1 MPSLSSLAHA
11 LPREGRVGL
20 LAECVTASWVI
31 KYLLL
36 CGCDAL
42 AARLLLLRNSSASSG
57 AASLKANK
65 LDQQH
70 SLPHARFSYKYALT
84 ERNATNFADRK
95 NRNKKIEPDDEFVDL
110 DSAGW
115 RDVPAD
121 HPEVVRLRNDLEK
134 YNGLA
139 DLETCSPG
147 DVQRAAEL
155 FYRDGFVV
163 IRDVLDAKQLAK
175 LREGCEE
182 VMTEI
187 VKLDKHRR
195 GNRGSHRYSFSPA
208 YQHDSMLHHP
218 AWVQLVDL
226 PTLTPIL
233 QRIFDSPDYHC
244 LNAGGDF
251 CLPGTTLYEPLHTDV
266 GDRHAYKAGDVLK
279 SHGSFR
285 DPRGKVTLRDLPCPS
300 IACNFFTDDQTA
312 LNGPTRQI
320 RGTQKWCMRSPS
332 LEEEPSWMQYSTA
345 CPVKAGSVILRDIRA
360 WHGGTPNLSNKCRA
374 IPAVYFWA
382 PWYRENLGETGP
394 AMPRDVY
401 EDPEITSDYARHL
414 LRYLVAKP
422 GEHIDCSM
430 RSDFGSF

>member
-11 LPREGRVGL
+11 LLRPS
-20 LAECVTASWVI
+20 AECVTASWVI

-36 CGCDAL
+36 CGYDAL

-195 GNRGSHRYSFSPA
+195 GNRGSHR
-208 YQHDSMLHHP
+208 
-218 AWVQLVDL
+218 
-226 PTLTPIL
+226 
-233 QRIFDSPDYHC
+233 
-244 LNAGGDF
+244 
-251 CLPGTTLYEPLHTDV
+251 
-266 GDRHAYKAGDVLK
+266 
-279 SHGSFR
+279 
-285 DPRGKVTLRDLPCPS
+285 
-300 IACNFFTDDQTA
+300 
-312 LNGPTRQI
+312 
-320 RGTQKWCMRSPS
+320 
-332 LEEEPSWMQYSTA
+332 
-345 CPVKAGSVILRDIRA
+345 
-360 WHGGTPNLSNKCRA
+360 
-374 IPAVYFWA
+374 
-382 PWYRENLGETGP
+382 
-394 AMPRDVY
+394 
-401 EDPEITSDYARHL
+401 
-414 LRYLVAKP
+414 
-422 GEHIDCSM
+422 
-430 RSDFGSF
+430 